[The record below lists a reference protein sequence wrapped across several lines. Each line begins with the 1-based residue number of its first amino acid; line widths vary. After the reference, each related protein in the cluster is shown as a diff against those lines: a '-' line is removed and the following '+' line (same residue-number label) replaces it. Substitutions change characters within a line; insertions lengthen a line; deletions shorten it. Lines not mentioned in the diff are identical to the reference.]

1 MIPQRKCDTLMIR
14 CSDHRLAHA
23 CETFVEDIL
32 KVSDYDLVVVPGG
45 PQFLSAL
52 EYLPKFN
59 WAGRRWMRFLV
70 DEHEVKRVI
79 LISHEDCGWYRHLHG
94 SLQEHD
100 ARQQADLRRSA
111 AHLKEIFPGLRVDAY
126 FAAGQAPDVH
136 FTRVEV

>member
-23 CETFVEDIL
+23 CEQFLEEVL
-32 KVSDYDLVVVPGG
+32 KVSDYDMLVVPGG

-52 EYLPKFN
+52 DYLPKFN

-70 DEHEVKRVI
+70 DAHEVKRVI

-94 SLQEHD
+94 GHEEHD
-100 ARQQADLRRSA
+100 ARQQDDLRRAA
-111 AHLKEIFPGLRVDAY
+111 AHLMDIFPGLHAEAY
-126 FAAGQAPDVH
+126 FASLSDGKVRI
-136 FTRVEV
+136 TKVE